1 MPQNTS
7 LSLGNHIYLY
17 RLLSETLGCGKQTFL
32 TQVEEALENESLGAE
47 DLGFESTR
55 ELLEELD
62 DFIKLTVFKGG
73 RIYATVIAQPAWDE
87 ALAAP
92 QKKADTS
99 GKSWKKKRGD
109 KSIKAVKPRRVKRKV
124 VEAAKAT
131 PVAAELP
138 EQDAATLSEPIAIDE
153 QTTSD
158 AVEQP
163 SPADIAPEAPEAE
176 DQAQSESA
184 DAIDVDVDADADAD
198 ADESIAETCENVA
211 NDASQDETSLPA
223 ISLTVVYDPDNAN
236 AGITTIASGASVS
249 EVPIDEATP
258 EEEDVE
264 AETIAPAETAA
275 VEVAADAVLTPE
287 PAAAPASKPEPKPEP
302 TTASAPVET
311 SKPAVAAK
319 PIAATAPEPTDPAA
333 QYDDYPVDFST
344 EVFCP
349 GDILAQLAT
358 LLPYGAD
365 AMGIIGEYYWIARE
379 RGTIEAARNRAS
391 FALRYTQAGERHE
404 AIVHLHRR
412 PNAPGAMWAIDRI
425 DQPEQ

>member
-17 RLLSETLGCGKQTFL
+17 RLLSEALGCGKQTFL

-92 QKKADTS
+92 QKKADTG

-124 VEAAKAT
+124 VEAAEAA

-138 EQDAATLSEPIAIDE
+138 EQDAAALSEPIAIDE
-153 QTTSD
+153 QTTND

-176 DQAQSESA
+176 DQAQNESA
-184 DAIDVDVDADADAD
+184 DAIDTDIDADA
-198 ADESIAETCENVA
+198 SIAEACENAA
-211 NDASQDETSLPA
+211 NDASQDEASLPA
-223 ISLTVVYDPDNAN
+223 ISLTVIYDPDNAN
-236 AGITTIASGASVS
+236 AGITTIASGASAS
-249 EVPIDEATP
+249 ETPTDEATP
-258 EEEDVE
+258 EEEDIE
-264 AETIAPAETAA
+264 AETIAPVETAA
-275 VEVAADAVLTPE
+275 VEVAAHAVLAPE
-287 PAAAPASKPEPKPEP
+287 PAAAPAPEPEPKPEP
-302 TTASAPVET
+302 ATVPTPVET
-311 SKPAVAAK
+311 SKPVAAAEPVAVA
-319 PIAATAPEPTDPAA
+319 APEPTDPAA

-379 RGTIEAARNRAS
+379 RSTIEAARNRAS
-391 FALRYTQAGERHE
+391 FALRYTQASERHE
-404 AIVHLHRR
+404 VIVHLRRR
-412 PNAPGAMWAIDRI
+412 PNAPGAMWVIDHI

>member
-17 RLLSETLGCGKQTFL
+17 RLLSEALGCGKQTFL

-92 QKKADTS
+92 QKKADTG

-109 KSIKAVKPRRVKRKV
+109 KSIKAVNPRRVKRKV
-124 VEAAKAT
+124 VEAAEAA

-138 EQDAATLSEPIAIDE
+138 EQDAVAPSEPIAIDE
-153 QTTSD
+153 QTTND

-163 SPADIAPEAPEAE
+163 SPADIAPEAPTAE
-176 DQAQSESA
+176 DRAQSESA
-184 DAIDVDVDADADAD
+184 DAIDADVDADA
-198 ADESIAETCENVA
+198 SIAEACENAA
-211 NDASQDETSLPA
+211 NDASQDEASLPA
-223 ISLTVVYDPDNAN
+223 ISLTVIYDPDNAN

-249 EVPIDEATP
+249 EAPTDEVTP

-264 AETIAPAETAA
+264 AETIAPVETAA
-275 VEVAADAVLTPE
+275 VEVAADAVLAPE
-287 PAAAPASKPEPKPEP
+287 PAAAPAPEPESKPEPATAP
-302 TTASAPVET
+302 TPVET
-311 SKPAVAAK
+311 SKPVAATEPVAVAA
-319 PIAATAPEPTDPAA
+319 PEFTDPAA

-379 RGTIEAARNRAS
+379 RSTIEATRNRAS
-391 FALRYTQAGERHE
+391 FALRYTQASERHE
-404 AIVHLHRR
+404 AIVHLRRR
-412 PNAPGAMWAIDRI
+412 PNTPGAMWTIDHI

>member
-17 RLLSETLGCGKQTFL
+17 RLLSEALGCGKQTFL

-73 RIYATVIAQPAWDE
+73 RIYATVIAQPTWDE

-92 QKKADTS
+92 QKKADTG

-124 VEAAKAT
+124 VEAAEAT

-138 EQDAATLSEPIAIDE
+138 EQDAVAPSEPIAIDE
-153 QTTSD
+153 QTTND

-163 SPADIAPEAPEAE
+163 SPADIAPEAPTAE
-176 DQAQSESA
+176 DRAQNESA
-184 DAIDVDVDADADAD
+184 DAIDADVDADA
-198 ADESIAETCENVA
+198 SIAEACENAA
-211 NDASQDETSLPA
+211 NDASQDEASLPA
-223 ISLTVVYDPDNAN
+223 ISLTVIYDPDNAN

-249 EVPIDEATP
+249 EAPTDEVTP

-264 AETIAPAETAA
+264 AETIAPVETAA
-275 VEVAADAVLTPE
+275 VEVAAHAVLAPE
-287 PAAAPASKPEPKPEP
+287 PAAASAPEPEPKPEP
-302 TTASAPVET
+302 ATAPTPVET
-311 SKPAVAAK
+311 SKPVAAAE
-319 PIAATAPEPTDPAA
+319 PVVVAAPEPTDPAA

-349 GDILAQLAT
+349 GDILARLSA

-365 AMGIIGEYYWIARE
+365 TMGITGEYYWIARE
-379 RGTIEAARNRAS
+379 RGTIEATRNRAS
-391 FALRYTQAGERHE
+391 FALRYTQTGERHE
-404 AIVHLHRR
+404 AIVHLRRR
-412 PNAPGAMWAIDRI
+412 PNTPGAMWAIDHI

>member
-17 RLLSETLGCGKQTFL
+17 RLLSEALGCGKQTFL

-92 QKKADTS
+92 QKKADTG

-124 VEAAKAT
+124 VEATEAT

-138 EQDAATLSEPIAIDE
+138 EQDAAALSEPIAIDE
-153 QTTSD
+153 QTTNN

-163 SPADIAPEAPEAE
+163 SPADIAPEAPTAE
-176 DQAQSESA
+176 DRAQSEST
-184 DAIDVDVDADADAD
+184 DAIDADVDADVDADADAD
-198 ADESIAETCENVA
+198 ADESIAETCENAA
-211 NDASQDETSLPA
+211 NDASQDEASLPA
-223 ISLTVVYDPDNAN
+223 ISLTVIYDPDNAN

-249 EVPIDEATP
+249 EAPTDEVTP
-258 EEEDVE
+258 EEGDVE
-264 AETIAPAETAA
+264 AETIALVETAA
-275 VEVAADAVLTPE
+275 VEIAADAVLAPE
-287 PAAAPASKPEPKPEP
+287 PAAAPAPEPESKPEPATAP
-302 TTASAPVET
+302 TPVET
-311 SKPAVAAK
+311 SKPVAAAEPVAVA
-319 PIAATAPEPTDPAA
+319 APEPTDPAA

-379 RGTIEAARNRAS
+379 RSTIEAARNRAS
-391 FALRYTQAGERHE
+391 FALRYTQASERHE
-404 AIVHLHRR
+404 VIVHLRRR
-412 PNAPGAMWAIDRI
+412 PNAPGAMWVIDHI
-425 DQPEQ
+425 D

>member
-17 RLLSETLGCGKQTFL
+17 RLLSEALGCGKQTFL

-92 QKKADTS
+92 QKKADTG

-124 VEAAKAT
+124 VEAAEAT

-138 EQDAATLSEPIAIDE
+138 EQDAAALSEPTAIDE
-153 QTTSD
+153 QTTND

-184 DAIDVDVDADADAD
+184 DAIDADADAD

-249 EVPIDEATP
+249 EVPIGEAMP

-275 VEVAADAVLTPE
+275 VEVAADAALVPE
-287 PAAAPASKPEPKPEP
+287 PAAVPASKPEPKPEP
-302 TTASAPVET
+302 ATVPAPVET
-311 SKPAVAAK
+311 SKPAAVAK
-319 PIAATAPEPTDPAA
+319 PIATTAPEPTDPTA

-391 FALRYTQAGERHE
+391 FALRYTQAGERQE
-404 AIVHLHRR
+404 AIVHLRRR